1 VSTST
6 PAAQSPLASSPVKT
20 PVASTVGSTPN
31 VTVEH
36 PEKHRDV
43 GQPLAAAPSSRQLFE
58 RHFREWVLPRWRG
71 ALGVMLL
78 TIMVALT
85 SSSYPLIIKYAAD
98 SVEKRNANALPI
110 ILILVVAIAAAK
122 GLFMYLQIVQ
132 SSSFIQRMTTDIQRK
147 VFDHVIAAD
156 FAVATRTAPGQLLSK
171 LFNDIGNLQMATQ
184 TVIGTAFRDVLT
196 LVGYVGSMFY
206 LNWQLMLIVMMIY
219 PIAILPITSVSQR
232 LHRVAKET
240 QSQLGSMMS
249 LITEQLASPRLIKT
263 FGLERYAT
271 DKVNAS
277 FENVLKLQ
285 LKGIR
290 SKARLE
296 PILEALGGLAVAGVG
311 LFAYWQI
318 SGGRATA
325 GDFAGFLS
333 ALLFA
338 AQPVRALGRLS
349 GKLQEGR
356 AGAESIYA
364 LLDEVPRVTDRPGA
378 KPLLIKDGT
387 ITFDKVSF
395 SYETAESTNTING
408 VSLVVPGHKTVA
420 LVGRSGAGKSTMINL
435 VPRLFDVTAGR
446 ILIDG
451 QAINDVTLASL
462 RGQISIV
469 SQDVTLF
476 DDTIRANIALGRLNA
491 TDADICAA
499 ATAAAAHDFILAQ
512 PNGYDTGIGDR
523 GQRLSGGQRQ
533 RIALARAILKDAPIL
548 LLDEATSALDTE
560 SEKLVQDALS
570 QFTRDRTT
578 LVIAHRLSTI
588 QNADLIC
595 VMEDGGIIEIGT
607 HAELFAK
614 GGNYTNLCR
623 QQFLGG
629 G

>member
-1 VSTST
+1 MTADQPQPRTS
-6 PAAQSPLASSPVKT
+6 
-20 PVASTVGSTPN
+20 
-31 VTVEH
+31 
-36 PEKHRDV
+36 
-43 GQPLAAAPSSRQLFE
+43 SSRYLSE
-58 RHFREWVLPRWRG
+58 RHFREWILPRWQG
-71 ALGVMLL
+71 AVGVMLL

-85 SSSYPLIIKYAAD
+85 SSSYPLVIKYAAD
-98 SVEKRNANALPI
+98 SVENRNLNALPVV
-110 ILILVVAIAAAK
+110 LVLVVAIAAAK

-132 SSSFIQRMTTDIQRK
+132 SNSFIQRMTTDIQRK

-156 FAVATRTAPGQLLSK
+156 FAVATRAAPGQLLSK
-171 LFNDIGNLQMATQ
+171 FFNDIGNLQMATQ
-184 TVIGTAFRDVLT
+184 TVIGTAIRDVLT
-196 LVGYVGSMFY
+196 LIGYVLSMFY
-206 LNWQLMLIVMMIY
+206 LNWQLMLIVMLIY
-219 PIAILPITSVSQR
+219 PIAVLPIMKVSKR

-240 QSQLGSMMS
+240 QTQLGNMMS

-263 FGLERYAT
+263 FRLESYAT
-271 DKVNAS
+271 DRVNAS
-277 FENVLKLQ
+277 FEKVLSLQ

-318 SGGRATA
+318 TGGRATA

-364 LLDEVPRVTDRPGA
+364 LLDEVPRVVDKSGA
-378 KPLLIKDGT
+378 KPLVINNGA
-387 ITFDKVSF
+387 ITFDNISF
-395 SYETAESTNTING
+395 AYETSENIKALTA
-408 VSLVVPGHKTVA
+408 VSLAVPGQKTVA
-420 LVGRSGAGKSTMINL
+420 LVGRSGSGKSTLINL
-435 VPRLFDVTAGR
+435 VPRLFDLTSGR

-451 QAINDVTLASL
+451 QDIRDVTLTSL
-462 RGQISIV
+462 RGQIAIV

-476 DDTIRANIALGRLNA
+476 DDTIRNNIALGRLDA
-491 TDADICAA
+491 TEEDICAA
-499 ATAAAAHDFILAQ
+499 ATAAAAHEFILAQ
-512 PNGYDTGIGDR
+512 PDGYETGIGDR

-560 SEKLVQDALS
+560 SERLVQEALA
-570 QFTRDRTT
+570 QFTRNRTT

-595 VMEDGGIIEIGT
+595 VMDEGRIIEIGT
-607 HAELFAK
+607 HAELFAR
-614 GGNYTNLCR
+614 GGNYANLCR
-623 QQFLGG
+623 QQFLGAG
-629 G
+629 

>member
-1 VSTST
+1 MTADQPQPRTS
-6 PAAQSPLASSPVKT
+6 
-20 PVASTVGSTPN
+20 
-31 VTVEH
+31 
-36 PEKHRDV
+36 
-43 GQPLAAAPSSRQLFE
+43 SSRYLSE
-58 RHFREWVLPRWRG
+58 RHFREWILPRWQG
-71 ALGVMLL
+71 AVGVMLL

-85 SSSYPLIIKYAAD
+85 SSSYPLVIKYAAD
-98 SVEKRNANALPI
+98 SVENRNLNALPVV
-110 ILILVVAIAAAK
+110 LVLVVAIAAAK

-132 SSSFIQRMTTDIQRK
+132 SNSFIQRMTTDIQRK

-156 FAVATRTAPGQLLSK
+156 FAVATRAAPGQLLSK
-171 LFNDIGNLQMATQ
+171 FFNDIGNLQMATQ
-184 TVIGTAFRDVLT
+184 TVIGTAIRDVLT
-196 LVGYVGSMFY
+196 LIGYVLSMFY
-206 LNWQLMLIVMMIY
+206 LNWQLMLIVMLIY
-219 PIAILPITSVSQR
+219 PIAVLPIMKVSKR

-240 QSQLGSMMS
+240 QTQLGNMMS

-263 FGLERYAT
+263 FRLESYAT
-271 DKVNAS
+271 DRVNAS
-277 FENVLKLQ
+277 FEKVLSLQ

-318 SGGRATA
+318 TGGRATA

-364 LLDEVPRVTDRPGA
+364 LLDEVPRVVDKSGA
-378 KPLLIKDGT
+378 KPLVINNGA
-387 ITFDKVSF
+387 ITFDNISF
-395 SYETAESTNTING
+395 AYETSENIKALTA
-408 VSLVVPGHKTVA
+408 VSL
-420 LVGRSGAGKSTMINL
+420 INL
-435 VPRLFDVTAGR
+435 VPRLFDLTSGR

-451 QAINDVTLASL
+451 QDIRDVTLTSL
-462 RGQISIV
+462 RGQIAIV

-476 DDTIRANIALGRLNA
+476 DDTIRNNIALGRLDA
-491 TDADICAA
+491 TEEDICAA
-499 ATAAAAHDFILAQ
+499 ATAAAAHEFILAQ
-512 PNGYDTGIGDR
+512 PDGYETGIGDR

-560 SEKLVQDALS
+560 SERLVQEALA
-570 QFTRDRTT
+570 QFTRNRTT

-595 VMEDGGIIEIGT
+595 VMDEGRIIEIGT
-607 HAELFAK
+607 HAELFAR
-614 GGNYTNLCR
+614 GGNYANLCR
-623 QQFLGG
+623 QQFLGAG
-629 G
+629 

>member
-1 VSTST
+1 
-6 PAAQSPLASSPVKT
+6 
-20 PVASTVGSTPN
+20 
-31 VTVEH
+31 
-36 PEKHRDV
+36 
-43 GQPLAAAPSSRQLFE
+43 
-58 RHFREWVLPRWRG
+58 
-71 ALGVMLL
+71 MLL

-98 SVEKRNANALPI
+98 SVEARNQGALPI
-110 ILILVVAIAAAK
+110 ILLLVVVIAAAK

-132 SSSFIQRMTTDIQRK
+132 SSTFIQRMTTDIQRK
-147 VFDHVIAAD
+147 VFDHIIAAD

-171 LFNDIGNLQMATQ
+171 FFNDIGQLQMATQ
-184 TVIGTAFRDVLT
+184 TVIGTAIRDVLT
-196 LVGYVGSMFY
+196 LVGYIGSMFY
-206 LNWQLMLIVMMIY
+206 MNWQLMLIVMAIY
-219 PIAILPITSVSQR
+219 PIAVLPIMSVSKR

-240 QSQLGSMMS
+240 QSQLGNMMA
-249 LITEQLASPRLIKT
+249 LITEQLSSPRLIKT
-263 FGLERYAT
+263 FRLETYAT

-277 FENVLKLQ
+277 FEQVMKLQ
-285 LKGIR
+285 LKATR
-290 SKARLE
+290 NKARLE
-296 PILEALGGLAVAGVG
+296 PILEALGGFAVAGVG
-311 LFAYWQI
+311 MFAYWQI

-349 GKLQEGR
+349 GKLQEGL
-356 AGAESIYA
+356 AGAESVYA
-364 LLDEVPRVTDRPGA
+364 LLDDVPRVVDKAGA
-378 KPLLIKDGT
+378 GPLVIKDGA
-387 ITFDKVSF
+387 ITFENVSF
-395 SYETAESTNTING
+395 AYETAEHTNAIID

-435 VPRLFDVTAGR
+435 VPRLFDLTGGR
-446 ILIDG
+446 ILIDD
-451 QAINDVTLASL
+451 QDIRDVTLASL

-476 DDTIRANIALGRLNA
+476 DDSIRANIALGRLGA
-491 TDADICAA
+491 TDDEIYAA
-499 ATAAAAHDFILAQ
+499 AKAAAAHDFILAQ
-512 PNGYDTGIGDR
+512 PNGYETGIGDR

-533 RIALARAILKDAPIL
+533 RLALARAILKDAPIL

-560 SEKLVQDALS
+560 SERLVQDALAR
-570 QFTRDRTT
+570 FTRNRTT

-595 VMEDGGIIEIGT
+595 VMDEGRIIELGS

-629 G
+629 A

>member
-1 VSTST
+1 MS
-6 PAAQSPLASSPVKT
+6 AAI
-20 PVASTVGSTPN
+20 
-31 VTVEH
+31 
-36 PEKHRDV
+36 
-43 GQPLAAAPSSRQLFE
+43 PSSRDLIE
-58 RHFREWVLPRWRG
+58 RHFREWILPRWPG
-71 ALGVMLL
+71 ALVVTLLTMLL
-78 TIMVALT
+78 AAA
-85 SSSYPLIIKYAAD
+85 SSSYPLIIKFATDGLAKND
-98 SVEKRNANALPI
+98 KTVLP
-110 ILILVVAIAAAK
+110 LILVLVVAVAAIK
-122 GLFMYLQIVQ
+122 GVLMYLQIVQ
-132 SSSFIQRMTTDIQRK
+132 SNSFIQRMTTDIQRK

-156 FAVATRTAPGQLLSK
+156 FAVATRSAPGHLLSK
-171 LFNDIGNLQMATQ
+171 FFNDIGLLQMATQ
-184 TVIGTAFRDVLT
+184 TVIGTAIRDALM

-206 LNWQLMLIVMMIY
+206 LNWQLMVIVMAIY
-219 PIAILPITSVSQR
+219 PIAVLPIMSVSKR
-232 LHRVAKET
+232 LRRVAKQT
-240 QSQLGSMMS
+240 QSELGSMMS
-249 LITEQLASPRLIKT
+249 LITEQLSSPRLIKT
-263 FGLERYAT
+263 FRLENYAT

-277 FENVLKLQ
+277 FEQVLKLQ

-311 LFAYWQI
+311 VFAYWQI
-318 SGGRATA
+318 SGGRATP

-338 AQPVRALGRLS
+338 AQPLRALGRLS
-349 GKLQEGR
+349 GKLQEGL
-356 AGAESIYA
+356 AGAESVYA
-364 LLDEVPRVTDRPGA
+364 LLDEVPRVIDKPGA
-378 KPLLIKDGT
+378 KPLVIKDGA
-387 ITFDKVSF
+387 ITFEKVSF
-395 SYETAESTNTING
+395 AYETAESSNAVAE
-408 VSLVVPGHKTVA
+408 VSLLVPGHKTVA

-435 VPRLFDVTAGR
+435 VPRLFDLTGGR

-451 QAINDVTLASL
+451 QDIRDVTLASL

-476 DDTIRANIALGRLNA
+476 DDTIRANIALGRLGS
-491 TDADICAA
+491 TEDEIYAA
-499 ATAAAAHDFILAQ
+499 AKAAAAHEFILAQ

-560 SEKLVQDALS
+560 SERLVQDALAR
-570 QFTRDRTT
+570 FTRNRTT

-595 VMEDGGIIEIGT
+595 VMDEGRIIELGT

-614 GGNYTNLCR
+614 GGNYANLCR

-629 G
+629 A

>member
-1 VSTST
+1 MRERKNVSTST
-6 PAAQSPLASSPVKT
+6 PS
-20 PVASTVGSTPN
+20 AST
-31 VTVEH
+31 
-36 PEKHRDV
+36 
-43 GQPLAAAPSSRQLFE
+43 LAATAAATTSTAQAAKPSPRSLFE
-58 RHFREWVLPRWRG
+58 RHCRDWVLPRWKG

-98 SVEKRNANALPI
+98 SIEKRNTGALPI
-110 ILILVVAIAAAK
+110 ILVLVVAVAAAK

-132 SSSFIQRMTTDIQRK
+132 SQSFIQRMTTDIQRK
-147 VFDHVIAAD
+147 VFDHVIGAD

-171 LFNDIGNLQMATQ
+171 FFNDIGQLQMATQ
-184 TVIGTAFRDVLT
+184 TVIGTAIRDVLT
-196 LVGYVGSMFY
+196 LVGYIGSMFY

-219 PIAILPITSVSQR
+219 PIAVLPIMSVSKR
-232 LHRVAKET
+232 LHRVAKQT
-240 QSQLGSMMS
+240 QSELGTMMS
-249 LITEQLASPRLIKT
+249 LITEQLSSPRLIKT
-263 FGLERYAT
+263 FRLENYAT

-277 FENVLKLQ
+277 FEQVLKLQ
-285 LKGIR
+285 LKAVR

-296 PILEALGGLAVAGVG
+296 PILEALGGLAFAGVG
-311 LFAYWQI
+311 IFAYWQI
-318 SGGRATA
+318 NAGHATA
-325 GDFAGFLS
+325 GDFAGFIG
-333 ALLFA
+333 ALLLA

-356 AGAESIYA
+356 AGAESVYG
-364 LLDEVPRVTDRPGA
+364 LLDEVPRVVDKPGA
-378 KPLLIKDGT
+378 KPLMVNDGT
-387 ITFDKVSF
+387 ISFEKVSF
-395 SYETAESTNTING
+395 AYETAENTNAIVD

-435 VPRLFDVTAGR
+435 VPRLFDLTGGH

-451 QAINDVTLASL
+451 QDIADVTLASL

-476 DDTIRANIALGRLNA
+476 DDTIRANIALGRLAA
-491 TDADICAA
+491 TEDEIFAA
-499 ATAAAAHDFILAQ
+499 AKAAAAHEFILAQ

-560 SEKLVQDALS
+560 SERLVQDALAR
-570 QFTRDRTT
+570 FTRNRTT

-595 VMEDGGIIEIGT
+595 VMDEGRIIELGT

-614 GGNYTNLCR
+614 GGNYTNLCH
-623 QQFLGG
+623 QQFLGKS
-629 G
+629 